1 MKINLGHHGNSLWF
15 PDLQAD
21 KDEELLR
28 AAESSSN
35 EKKKKKK
42 INIFNYI

>member
-1 MKINLGHHGNSLWF
+1 MKINLGHHGSSLWF

-35 EKKKKKK
+35 EKKKKK